1 MEQCTQQMIIH
12 LPAKKRDELFLQ
24 LNNEIQDKK
33 QFLLDKREQLDKQL
47 QTNDF
52 LYVVKEDYKKFYDII
67 LQQKREQ
74 YVALLLLNKYIGQI
88 RESGEL
94 RKNNHLDAQLEQ
106 KKILEELSKIK
117 KSIRELTNRTD
128 V

>member
-94 RKNNHLDAQLEQ
+94 SKNNHLDAQLEQ

-117 KSIRELTNRTD
+117 KSIRELTHRTD